1 MPLAR
6 TCFIAAGIIATF
18 LIARPAAAEITV
30 IETDDEVRIDTSALS
45 ATIRKKGYVSGV
57 SRQTFVDKKTGAK
70 DLGYG
75 LDIADWIMEP
85 GADDAYRDRLDP
97 ELIYRYGNEYH
108 GSTPK
113 RAIEGPQICT
123 QAKELTPSIV
133 RGPDF
138 VAVKQTFRY
147 RTAAPGKA
155 VGSLWTQWLVFP
167 EDTRYFVSMQQI
179 DAVNDSEAMFLRID
193 MPGHIAHKRGD
204 TFEEIYLSYFG
215 RISSGEFL
223 TNFAPDARFN
233 YTRGKTPIP
242 ERMIRAYHIR
252 DPETKKPGPWLA
264 GMTLAPDVV
273 SEAWC
278 HQRGYVCL
286 IEEFGGRPIRA
297 GESFRA
303 AFIVGY
309 FDSLDDM
316 HAVYDAHRG
325 ATRLTV
331 TPEAWKLSAD

>member
-1 MPLAR
+1 MPLVR
-6 TCFIAAGIIATF
+6 TCFIAAGILATF

-108 GSTPK
+108 GNSPK

-179 DAVNDSEAMFLRID
+179 DAVNDSETMFLRID

-233 YTRGKTPIP
+233 YTRGKTPLP